1 MILFDELA
9 GLIQLI
15 FQHLYLSVLEVEVGI
30 GLEQVLVRLTEL
42 FSHFVYFSCQLLVLL
57 LIHLGLSTSY
67 LEISFCFLNLIFS
80 SFIVFL
86 LLKSELLELSYLLK
100 QVLDFFVPFSS
111 SAFLKLQL
119 LPQVLY
125 FSLQLDCL
133 LFVFCR
139 WTKFL
144 SLIPLTLLSLNVSFN
159 FNIIQAFLCVYKP
172 AIDLALLC
180 LQPPQLLFKLF
191 QLIGSHLKCL
201 IIKLFIL

>member
-1 MILFDELA
+1 
-9 GLIQLI
+9 
-15 FQHLYLSVLEVEVGI
+15 VLEVEVGI
-30 GLEQVLVRLTEL
+30 GLEQVLVRLAEL
-42 FSHFVYFSCQLLVLL
+42 FSHLVYFSSQILVLL
-57 LIHLGLSTSY
+57 LIHLGLSASY

-86 LLKSELLELSYLLK
+86 LLKSEFFELSYLLK
-100 QVLDFFVPFSS
+100 QVLDFFVPFSGS
-111 SAFLKLQL
+111 TFLKLQL

-139 WTKFL
+139 WTKIL

-172 AIDLALLC
+172 AIDLALLS
-180 LQPPQLLFKLF
+180 LQPLQLLFKLF
-191 QLIGSHLKCL
+191 QLIGSHLKRL
-201 IIKLFIL
+201 IIKPFIL